1 MSNELLDKLKFA
13 EEEAE
18 RELQPLHDKINE
30 QQERINQLL
39 IEIDKLKHDTYI
51 PKKRDTLDEHLAE
64 YLTLYPEKEK
74 LQIMFLRETEGVYH
88 FGSKRVYLKCE
99 KGG

>member
-1 MSNELLDKLKFA
+1 M
-13 EEEAE
+13 
-18 RELQPLHDKINE
+18 
-30 QQERINQLL
+30 

-51 PKKRDTLDEHLAE
+51 PKKRDLLDETLAD

-88 FGSKRVYLKCE
+88 FGSKRVYLKVE
-99 KGG
+99 KGGQILVRVGGGYMGIDEFIETYTPTEVDKIQRRDVVERF

>member
-1 MSNELLDKLKFA
+1 M
-13 EEEAE
+13 
-18 RELQPLHDKINE
+18 
-30 QQERINQLL
+30 
-39 IEIDKLKHDTYI
+39 
-51 PKKRDTLDEHLAE
+51 LDEHLAE